1 MRLSYNTNLKISKE
15 RSQWQYKNTEYWT
28 WEGNS
33 EVPLGS
39 LLHHYSEFNY
49 LIYKTTTG
57 PPHCVEEIQTVN
69 DTYHIVGL
77 RLSNKDQYVW
87 ADYR

>member
-1 MRLSYNTNLKISKE
+1 MKKQQVLSSIQP
-15 RSQWQYKNTEYWT
+15 RQ
-28 WEGNS
+28 GHS

-39 LLHHYSEFNY
+39 FHCTLSKIISYMKQPLDLHT
-49 LIYKTTTG
+49 LW
-57 PPHCVEEIQTVN
+57 TVLNKSLN

-77 RLSNKDQYVW
+77 RLSNKDQYVR